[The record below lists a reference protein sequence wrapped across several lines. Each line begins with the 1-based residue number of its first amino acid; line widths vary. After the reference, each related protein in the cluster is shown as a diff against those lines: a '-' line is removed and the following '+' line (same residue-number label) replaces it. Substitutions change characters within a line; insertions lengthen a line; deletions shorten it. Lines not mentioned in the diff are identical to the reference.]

1 MKFKWTMPVQWRSS
15 ALCAAATAL
24 VGLLCLSITPIRFWF
39 ERLSYDLPFYFA
51 PGPPMDD
58 VVVVQRDEKAY
69 GEFKQDYGKD
79 WDRSLYIPVLNRLAQ
94 DHARLAVFDI
104 LFADQGFPATNAM
117 LAAAMKKNGRVV
129 LAVDYREYEKL
140 EGGELKYPQ
149 AVFTNAAAG
158 LGLVRVLGDKADG
171 VVRQIYPGLPEMRT
185 LAWAAAAQSGLPSS
199 VLDTRLQVPRWLN
212 YPSSL
217 DQLRRISFAEV
228 TNQQAGFF
236 SNRVVFLGGSPEV
249 KLDREATDEFAT
261 PARLW
266 GGAREPGVVLQ
277 AAAFLNLIH
286 GDWLEPL
293 PPLLELGIL
302 LGLGAGAAM
311 VLSKSRPW
319 VGAGAGALIIIAVFI
334 GACVLVFYAHRWS
347 TWAVIDGAEVPFA
360 FAWSVVAQTRRLA
373 REKELVASE
382 LALERR
388 AVERLLPQTESEAA
402 TIRSDVGEAVAGEA
416 AGHGPTGTVV
426 VPQPVITG
434 GLAAAVRGDQWVPPS
449 VPDHTLVRCIG
460 EGGYGQV
467 WLARDVIGTYHAVK
481 FVYRKTFDSAAPF
494 DREFKGIHHFTPI
507 SRMHPGF
514 VNILHVGRN
523 DRAGYFFYIMELA
536 DDENTGQQVNPETY
550 AAKTLSRWIRKHGRL
565 PTATCIRLGL
575 ELSSALEFLHQ
586 NRLIHRDI
594 KPSNVLFVHGQA
606 KFADVGLVTQIE
618 TRRSDATYI
627 GTEGYISPEGPGTPG
642 ADVYSLGKVL
652 YEAAMG
658 LDRMRFPDLPT
669 AVVEEADPALMQLN
683 EIILKSCEF
692 NPRDRFK
699 SAQELHD
706 ALRPLAEK

>member
-1 MKFKWTMPVQWRSS
+1 MPVQWRS
-15 ALCAAATAL
+15 AAFCAGATAL
-24 VGLLCLSITPIRFWF
+24 VGLLCLSITPLRFWF
-39 ERLSYDLPFYFA
+39 ERVSYDLPFYFA
-51 PGPPMDD
+51 PNPPMDEAI
-58 VVVVQRDEKAY
+58 VVQRDEKAY
-69 GEFKQDYGKD
+69 GEFGQEPGKD
-79 WDRSLYIPVLNRLAQ
+79 WDRSLYVPVLSRLAH

-104 LFADQGFPATNAM
+104 WFGDPGFPQTNAM
-117 LAAAMKKNGRVV
+117 LAAAMKNFGHVV
-129 LAVDYREYEKL
+129 LGVNFEEYSGL
-140 EGGELKYPQ
+140 NGGEPKFPL
-149 AVFTNAAAG
+149 AEFTNAAAG
-158 LGLVRVLGDKADG
+158 LGLILVLGDRADG
-171 VVRQIYPGLPEMRT
+171 VVRQIYPGRPDMQT
-185 LAWAAAAQSGLPSS
+185 LAWAAAAQYGLSPS
-199 VLDTRLQVPRWLN
+199 VLNTRLEVPRWLN

-217 DQLRRISFAEV
+217 DQLRRISFADV
-228 TNQQAGFF
+228 TNQQPGFF
-236 SNRVVFLGGSPEV
+236 SNRVVFLGGSPPV
-249 KLDREATDEFAT
+249 KVENQPTDEFAT

-266 GGAREPGVVLQ
+266 GGAPKPGVVLQ

-286 GDWLEPL
+286 GNWLEQMSPM
-293 PPLLELGIL
+293 LELTLLLL
-302 LGLGAGAAM
+302 LGAVTAVA
-311 VLSKSRPW
+311 LSELRPW
-319 VGAGAGALIIIAVFI
+319 VGAGVAVLIIIIVFM
-334 GACVLVFYAHRWS
+334 GACSLVFAAHRWCAW
-347 TWAVIDGAEVPFA
+347 TVVDFAEIPFA
-360 FAWSVVAQTRRLA
+360 FAWAAVAQTRRLA
-373 REKELVASE
+373 REKELVTSE

-402 TIRSDVGEAVAGEA
+402 TIRSDVAGEPA
-416 AGHGPTGTVV
+416 AAAMGPSGTAV
-426 VPQPVITG
+426 VPQPVVTG

-481 FVYRKTFDSAAPF
+481 FVYRKTFDSAVPF
-494 DREFKGIHHFTPI
+494 DREFKGIQHFTPI

-523 DRAGYFFYIMELA
+523 ERAAYFYYIMELA
-536 DDENTGQQVNPETY
+536 DDETTGQQISAETY

-565 PTATCIRLGL
+565 PAAICVRLGL

-586 NRLIHRDI
+586 QRLIHRDI

-669 AVVEEADPALMQLN
+669 AVVEESDPVLMRLN

-699 SAQELHD
+699 TAQELHE
-706 ALRPLAEK
+706 ALKPLAEK

>member
-1 MKFKWTMPVQWRSS
+1 MPVQWRS
-15 ALCAAATAL
+15 AAFCASATAL
-24 VGLLCLSITPIRFWF
+24 VGLLCLSILPVRFWF

-51 PGPPMDD
+51 PSSPMGE

-69 GEFKQDYGKD
+69 HEFNQEPGKN

-104 LFADQGFPATNAM
+104 WFGDPGSPKTNAM
-117 LAAAMKKNGRVV
+117 LGAAMKNFGHVV
-129 LAVDYREYEKL
+129 LGVNFDDYGKL
-140 EGGELKYPQ
+140 KGGEPQ
-149 AVFTNAAAG
+149 FPLPEFTNAASG
-158 LGLVRVLGDKADG
+158 LGLVLVLPDEADG
-171 VVRQIYPGLPEMRT
+171 VVRQIYPGTQEMQT
-185 LAWAAAAQSGLPSS
+185 LAWAAAMQSGLSTS
-199 VLDTRLQVPRWLN
+199 VWDTRLTVPRWLN

-217 DQLRRISFAEV
+217 DQLLRVSFADV
-228 TNQQAGFF
+228 ASQQPGFF

-249 KLDREATDEFAT
+249 KHEGDATDEFAT

-266 GGAREPGVVLQ
+266 SGAPEPGVVLQ

-286 GDWLEPL
+286 GNWLEQM
-293 PPLLELGIL
+293 PPILELAL
-302 LGLGAGAAM
+302 LLVFGAGIAFA
-311 VLSKSRPW
+311 LSGLRPW
-319 VGAGAGALIIIAVFI
+319 MGAGVALVIMIMIFI
-334 GACVLVFYAHRWS
+334 GSCVLVFTAHRWCA
-347 TWAVIDGAEVPFA
+347 WAVVDFAEVPFA
-360 FAWSVVAQTRRLA
+360 FAWATVAQTRRLA
-373 REKELVASE
+373 REKELVSSE

-402 TIRSDVGEAVAGEA
+402 TIRSDVGEAPAL
-416 AGHGPTGTVV
+416 GPSGTAV
-426 VPQPVITG
+426 VPQPVVTG
-434 GLAAAVRGDQWVPPS
+434 GLAAAVHGDQWVPPS

-481 FVYRKTFDSAAPF
+481 FVYRKTFDSAVPF
-494 DREFKGIHHFTPI
+494 DREFKGIQHFTPI

-523 DRAGYFFYIMELA
+523 ERAAYFYYIMELA
-536 DDENTGQQVNPETY
+536 DDDTTGQQVNPETY

-565 PTATCIRLGL
+565 PAATCVRLGL

-586 NRLIHRDI
+586 QRLIHRDI

-669 AVVEEADPALMQLN
+669 AVVEEADPALMRLN

-706 ALRPLAEK
+706 ALKPLAGK